1 MILCALSKKYKVLSW
16 SESLRLSRHWMQ
28 VSVSDFFLLSL
39 GELSH
44 VCFGDGGIW
53 GASVVRGWWS
63 AAGFLSPR
71 RLIPGLCPPL
81 PSSKPE
87 SLLVSLGRTYACI
100 LLKSV
105 AKSNTLTFF
114 LLCTCMCTHV
124 LYGHICT
131 RVLYVC
137 VQHTRT
143 CISYIHSA
151 YAWYMYFICTYNAY
165 TQHVICILYT
175 RIYTHTYMYS
185 WENT

>member
-28 VSVSDFFLLSL
+28 VSTSDFFLLSL
-39 GELSH
+39 GKLSH

-100 LLKSV
+100 LLKSI

-114 LLCTCMCTHV
+114 LLCVYMYVRICIIWAHV
-124 LYGHICT
+124 Y
-131 RVLYVC
+131 
-137 VQHTRT
+137 T
-143 CISYIHSA
+143 CI
-151 YAWYMYFICTYNAY
+151 ICVRA
-165 TQHVICILYT
+165 
-175 RIYTHTYMYS
+175 THTYMYFIYPQCICMVRVFYMYL
-185 WENT
+185 